1 MQFEH
6 PYVVF
11 PAAAVIVAV
20 VLLAQ
25 RSPGRRAYAF
35 FGAVAGALCVLALG
49 RPFTTETDRHRR
61 RIEWVVDLTAP
72 MRWPDRPA
80 DADALESLMAS
91 AGEPTPDSVVVFDEA
106 GLLRL
111 PHHQLQYRLG
121 GRRPEER
128 PARGDASRERLLAA
142 AMEMAGDDC
151 DVAVVSDATLASPGV
166 SQALARLTE
175 RSGSVHLV
183 ELPALAREESDF
195 RLRIECPE
203 RVREGERVEI
213 AGEVLASSEETFSA
227 TLRAGARDPVQQ
239 KLVADGQGRA
249 RIALPE
255 RTFAPGEH
263 LVELE
268 ATSHDGV
275 VRSAAAVL
283 SVSAQARIV
292 SLGAREAL
300 DPISAILQAEGYAIA
315 PAGAAP
321 DALDQADVAL
331 AELGALEAMTR
342 EGLDRLASAV
352 AREGMGLVVVSSA
365 ARDATRAPGATLSS
379 LLPVDIIA
387 EPPPPEPEPEPEPEP
402 PPPAPPP
409 PPPEKEA
416 PKTEKKSRKVPR
428 PSFAV
433 VAVIDKSGSMHGDKL
448 RLAQLAIVA
457 TAHTIHDEDTLGVL
471 AFDSVPKWIF
481 KPKRAFR
488 YLDLDA
494 ALKKLSASGGT
505 NVHRA
510 LEEAH
515 AEIRKLSTNIKHIIL
530 ATDGRTEL
538 ADFKGLIER
547 MTADDVTVSTVAIGT
562 EADHNLLARISG
574 WGGGGF
580 YFTSSYKEIP
590 QIFTVDARRF
600 MPLEPE
606 EEPPD
611 EPGSAEAE
619 PDQKDEPPEDDR
631 VDKRVVAE
639 PEAPSPEKAEP
650 PAEEPGKKTYR
661 LLKVE
666 DLQVIAGIPDKDLPV
681 LAGRTA
687 AREKALSAV
696 ALADD
701 KGTPVLVVGRAGL
714 GRVVYWGSDV
724 GGEWSPDLL
733 RGPFASKLF
742 SQMVNSASALSDIR
756 ETAIAARVLRRKD
769 GLEVI
774 AVVYPSVAGGD
785 ETFDMSAGLVDE
797 EAPCEV
803 RRLERR
809 VFRIRAPFPE
819 QGRQNVLQLAL
830 RSSQGRAATAMVV
843 LAADEPSED
852 YVATD
857 LPRARDVESELL
869 GEAGIE
875 RSTRSIE
882 RRRPLFPFVLLAAL
896 GCFVLA
902 LTEAR
907 RAGMIG

>member
-11 PAAAVIVAV
+11 PAAAVIVGV

-25 RSPGRRAYAF
+25 RSRSRRAYAF

-49 RPFTTETDRHRR
+49 RPFTTETDRQRR
-61 RIEWVVDLTAP
+61 RIEWVIDLTAP
-72 MRWPDRPA
+72 MRWADRPA
-80 DADALESLMAS
+80 DAQALEGLMAS
-91 AGEPTPDSVVVFDEA
+91 AGEPTPHSVVVFDEA
-106 GLLRL
+106 GVLRL
-111 PHHQLQYRLG
+111 PEEQLQYRLG
-121 GRRPEER
+121 GFRPEER
-128 PARGDASRERLLAA
+128 SARGDASRARMLAA
-142 AMEMAGDDC
+142 AMEMVGDDC
-151 DVAVVSDATLASPGV
+151 DVAVVSDATLASPAV

-183 ELPALAREESDF
+183 ELPALEHEESDF
-195 RLRIECPE
+195 RVRIECPE
-203 RVREGERVEI
+203 RVREGEPVDLT
-213 AGEVLASSEETFSA
+213 GEVLASPEETFSA
-227 TLRAGARDPVQQ
+227 TLRAGAGDSVKRE
-239 KLVADGQGRA
+239 LTADAQGLA

-255 RTFAPGEH
+255 RTFDPGEH

-268 ATSHDGV
+268 ARSQEGV

-283 SVSAQARIV
+283 SVSARARIV

-315 PAGAAP
+315 PAGAVA
-321 DALDQADVAL
+321 DALDKADVAL
-331 AELGALEAMTR
+331 AELTALETMAQ
-342 EGLDRLASAV
+342 EGLERLADAV

-365 ARDATRAPGATLSS
+365 ARDATQSPGATLAS

-387 EPPPPEPEPEPEPEP
+387 EPPPPEPEPEPEP
-402 PPPAPPP
+402 PPP
-409 PPPEKEA
+409 PPP
-416 PKTEKKSRKVPR
+416 PVPPEKKLPEPEKKPRKAPR

-448 RLAQLAIVA
+448 RLAQLAVIA
-457 TAHTIHDEDTLGVL
+457 TAHTVQDEDTLGVL
-471 AFDSVPKWIF
+471 AFDSVPKWIL
-481 KPKRAFR
+481 KPKRSFR

-494 ALKKLSASGGT
+494 ALKEISASGGT
-505 NVHRA
+505 NIYRA

-515 AEIRKLSTNIKHIIL
+515 AEIRQLNTNVKHIIL

-538 ADFKGLIER
+538 ADFKGLIEK
-547 MTADDVTVSTVAIGT
+547 MTADDVTISTVAIGT

-580 YFTSSYKEIP
+580 YFTSNYREIP

-600 MPLEPE
+600 MPLEPKE
-606 EEPPD
+606 EEPD
-611 EPGSAEAE
+611 EPDPAEAE
-619 PDQKDEPPEDDR
+619 PDQKEEPPEDDR
-631 VDKRVVAE
+631 ADERVVAE
-639 PEAPSPEKAEP
+639 PEEPSPEEPEP
-650 PAEEPGKKTYR
+650 PAKEPEKKTYR

-666 DLQVIAGIPDKDLPV
+666 DLQVIAGIPQEGLPI

-701 KGTPVLVVGRAGL
+701 GGTPVLVVGRAGL

-742 SQMVNSASALSDIR
+742 SQMINTASALSGLR
-756 ETAIAARVLRRKD
+756 ETAIATRVLRRKD

-774 AVVYPSVAGGD
+774 AVVYPSVAADD
-785 ETFDMSAGLVDE
+785 ETFEMSARLAGE
-797 EAPCEV
+797 EGPREV

-809 VFRIRAPFPE
+809 VFRIRTPFPE

-830 RSSQGRAATAMVV
+830 RSSGGRTATAMVV
-843 LAADEPSED
+843 LAADGSRED
-852 YVATD
+852 DVPAD
-857 LPRARDVESELL
+857 LPRARDVETELL
-869 GEAGIE
+869 GDAHIE
-875 RSTRSIE
+875 RSTRSTQ

-907 RAGMIG
+907 RAGVIG